1 MSVADA
7 SFEEAWDIAK
17 AHPLE
22 SRALRALEEGT
33 SSPGYISVMGNK
45 GGPMHQALNRYMYG
59 KSALRPGGTSVNR
72 RLIEPFM
79 GGMDVAF
86 AIRPDEGMFGNDYD
100 ILLPMIAEQIRDNPC
115 LLYTSP
121 SPRDS

>member
-22 SRALRALEEGT
+22 SQALRALVEGT

-45 GGPMHQALNRYMYG
+45 GGPMHQALNRVE
-59 KSALRPGGTSVNR
+59 RP
-72 RLIEPFM
+72 
-79 GGMDVAF
+79 
-86 AIRPDEGMFGNDYD
+86 
-100 ILLPMIAEQIRDNPC
+100 
-115 LLYTSP
+115 
-121 SPRDS
+121 